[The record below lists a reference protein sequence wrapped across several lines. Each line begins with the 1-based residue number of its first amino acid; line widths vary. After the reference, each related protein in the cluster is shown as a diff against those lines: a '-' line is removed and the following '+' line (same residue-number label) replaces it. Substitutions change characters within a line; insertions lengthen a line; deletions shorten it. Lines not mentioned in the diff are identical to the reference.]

1 MRNNIYMGLL
11 VGLLALSCGG
21 AKTADELWQYAQDTA
36 DNRQFASAIKA
47 LNQLIDKFPDSPMVP
62 RAQFQIADLY
72 LNGTGEMDRAVEAFA
87 VTAEQ
92 YPDMEYGLKSL
103 FMMGFVQSNYLQD
116 YENARL
122 SYEKFLERYPDD
134 ELIASVKFELENL
147 GKGVDEIESLR
158 GVIDGQ

>member
-1 MRNNIYMGLL
+1 MKNHIYLGLL
-11 VGLLALSCGG
+11 VGLLIMSCGG
-21 AKTADELWQYAQDTA
+21 AKTADELWQYAQENA
-36 DNRQFASAIKA
+36 DNRQYGSALTA
-47 LNQLIDKFPDSPMVP
+47 LNRLIENFPDSPLIP

-72 LNGTGEMDRAVEAFA
+72 LNGTGEMEKAVEAFA

-92 YPDMEYGLKSL
+92 FPDMEFGLKSL

-122 SYEKFLERYPDD
+122 SYEKFLERYPND
-134 ELIASVKFELENL
+134 ELITSVEFELANL

-158 GVIDGQ
+158 GVINGE